1 MTVTG
6 MNVIAIIAAYNEADI
21 IEPVIAHLVA
31 EGVSVYLIDDGSV
44 DDTRSVAARFLGRGL
59 LQIEQFPS
67 PSDPI
72 GNDLFRWRAL
82 LRRKEELASELSADW
97 FIHHD
102 ADEFRE
108 SPWAGVRL
116 AEAIFQVDAA
126 GYNAIDFE
134 VLNFRPTDDTFVAG
148 ADPRPTMRMYE
159 PGAAWDKL
167 QIKCWKKTPAMVDLT
182 SSGGHDVQF
191 GNRNVFPV
199 RFLLRHYPIR
209 SQSHGARK
217 VFDERQARMDPAE
230 RAMGWHVHYD
240 HIDPMHD
247 FVIDPS
253 RLIRYDA
260 DAVRLRLQCRHRDM
274 EAAERERD
282 EWRERVATSESGR
295 RQLTADR
302 DALRHA
308 LDSAAQRLDELVRAA
323 DQMQATI
330 TAVQRENAQ
339 LRQDLAWKEEA
350 LSTAVEKTGFLEQ
363 QLTLARRRID
373 DLVRSGSWRIT
384 APLRLALTS
393 LMKLRGLVGP
403 ARQEAKD

>member
-1 MTVTG
+1 

-31 EGVSVYLIDDGSV
+31 EGVSVYLIDNGSTDG
-44 DDTRSVAARFLGRGL
+44 TRSIAARCLGRGL
-59 LQIEQFPS
+59 LHLEEFPP
-67 PSDPI
+67 PSDRA
-72 GNDLFRWRAL
+72 GDDVFRWRDL
-82 LRRKEELASELSADW
+82 LRRKEQLAAQLDADW

-116 AEAIFQVDAA
+116 AEAIARVDSA

-148 ADPRPTMRMYE
+148 VDPRPTMQMYE

-167 QIKCWKKTPAMVDLT
+167 QIKCWKKTPAVVDLT

-191 GNRNVFPV
+191 ENRNVFPV

-217 VFDERQARMDPAE
+217 VFDERRARIDPVE
-230 RAMGWHVHYD
+230 RAMGWHVQYD
-240 HIDPMHD
+240 HMDTMHD
-247 FVIDPS
+247 FATDPT
-253 RLIRYDA
+253 RLIHYDA

-274 EAAERERD
+274 EAVERERD
-282 EWRERVATSESGR
+282 EWRERFTTSESACQ
-295 RQLTADR
+295 QLTADR

-308 LDSAAQRLDELVRAA
+308 VESAVRRHDELVGAA
-323 DQMQATI
+323 ETMQSMVTG
-330 TAVQRENAQ
+330 VRRENEQ
-339 LRQDLAWKEEA
+339 LRQNLAAKEEA

-384 APLRLALTS
+384 APLRLALTW
-393 LMKLRGLVGP
+393 LRKLSGLVRP
-403 ARQEAKD
+403 ARQNAKH